1 MIATEYELSDIN
13 LIEEIDHSHRHD
25 TPLFFAVESDDV
37 SEVIEQVARI
47 EYFAREEMGLRD
59 PAVSVAQVI
68 DAIEEQRDVP
78 RLMATARRDGVVRFF
93 VVPVGARWWLRHLTS
108 RPEDAVRWAT
118 L

>member
-13 LIEEIDHSHRHD
+13 LATEIERSERYD
-25 TPLFFAVESDDV
+25 TGLFFAVESDDIGEVV
-37 SEVIEQVARI
+37 SAVERL
-47 EYFAREEMGLRD
+47 EYFASKED
-59 PAVSVAQVI
+59 PGATDIAQVI